1 MSTAVLYTKDAKVWL
16 PDPVN
21 VWKIGKIL
29 EDFKSDSLKLAVE
42 TGEEIKVPIKDI
54 KDLPPLRNPE
64 FLIGGNDLTS
74 LSYLHEP
81 AVLHTLK
88 VRFMNYNAIYT
99 YCGIVL
105 VAINPYQE
113 LSIYSQDTVLAY
125 RNRNQYGSLDPHI
138 FAVAEEAFTKMERES
153 QDQSIIVS
161 GESGA
166 GKTVSAKYA
175 MRYFA
180 TAGGSSTETQVE
192 RKVLASSPIME
203 AIGNAKTTRNDNSSR
218 FGKYIELGFNKDYHI
233 QGAGMRTYL
242 LEKSRVVF
250 QSAEERNYHIFYQL
264 CAASSL
270 PEMAYLQ
277 LQHQDHFLYTRQGGC
292 PSIEGVDDLAE
303 FQETRRALLLL
314 GFSEDQQADIF
325 RLLAGI
331 LHLGNVTIV
340 DADHEGSNIS
350 KTDTYL
356 ASFCSL
362 VGLDAASSEELRKW
376 LCFRQIVSMK
386 EVFTKPMTKAEAS
399 FARDAL
405 AKHIYSLLFQKI
417 VSMINKSLASSSRP
431 HRFIGVLDIYGFET
445 FEWNSFEQFCI
456 NYANEKLQQQ
466 FNQHVF
472 KLEQEEYVREKIDWT
487 FIDFYDNQPCIDLIE
502 KPLGILDLLDE
513 ECRVPKGADQ
523 AWVEKLYIQCKKY
536 DQFVKPRL
544 SNSAF
549 IIVHFADRVE
559 YQCLGFV
566 EKNRDTVL
574 EEQVQVLRSSSNGI
588 VRQLILD
595 EETIVGGR
603 SPAAAAAGSR
613 SVVGTVPRGGGSLM
627 VPGGASGRQSNTM
640 TKQNRRTVGSQFRES
655 LTLLMN
661 TLNATTPHYV
671 RCIKPNDSKESFVFE
686 PRRAVQ
692 QLRACGVLE
701 TVRISAAGFPSRLTY
716 EEFIVRYRVLFHS
729 RQCQRKQRDLSHQRE
744 ACESVLSTLITE
756 DDKFKFGANKIFF
769 RAGQVAYLEKRRTDK
784 LRACGILIQRMI
796 RGWFY
801 RKRYLKLRLAVVG
814 VQRFCRGHLARR
826 KAQHLRETRSAI
838 TIQRHVRGFLQRRSY
853 TRLRQTVLGLQTYG
867 RGFLARKKYLQLV
880 CNSKAVIIQ
889 KMVRSFLA
897 RRRYLRARKSIIL
910 LQCCWRRWLAR
921 RQYKALRAE
930 ARSIEHVKNLNKG
943 LENKIISMQQRIEE
957 MNKELIPLRQK
968 QNDYAELKIQ
978 CEANRGLAN
987 ELKVSVGRIG
997 ELELLVKQLQT
1008 QLDRERDEKM
1018 DLVLER
1024 ERLDKHNEELNSRI
1038 DNIQKELLN
1047 SAETNQTRS
1056 QEAEDAIK
1064 RRLDQ
1069 ERAILAQEYDQE
1081 RAAYQKLLQDYHEM
1095 EERMEEAERELERLR
1110 EEPGKTSKSETVRG
1124 HSRNA
1129 SNVSTLSNTSE
1140 LIADPEDDGG
1150 YGSVRLVPNRSDSE
1164 DVGLVLKLQQ
1174 RLKTVEKDKA
1184 TLATRVEE
1192 LERESP
1198 TADVRRAQDM
1208 IRLQELEMENAK
1220 IKEDLK
1226 NLRRQS
1232 ATEHEGH
1239 LSRSPDMLMSQF
1251 EAMSDELD
1259 RRREECIQLRTVLA
1273 NTTLGGELGE
1283 QTALNASRLNGGEP
1297 FAEDNEILL
1306 AFETQKRIIRHLENE
1321 LQEEKAAS
1329 QRKIQIERDEVERLR
1344 IDNERQAKVL
1354 AGALHRTPQGQTDA
1368 VMQHEISR
1376 LTADNLDL
1384 QEKNDLLSEQLK
1396 KYRSQMKLS
1405 KKMKQDGLM
1414 TEQQE
1419 ITQEVHETVHSSR
1432 RNERS
1437 ESLPVVR
1444 KKDTNYL
1451 GMFDFNMGDEKQ
1463 IARNLVYE
1471 LKPRVASTLLPGL
1484 PAYIIFMC
1492 VRHADYINND
1502 EKIRSF
1508 LTLIINAIRRLI
1520 KKRYEDLDTS
1530 VVWLVNTCR
1539 LLHSLKQYSG
1549 EKTFQEENT
1558 PKQNEQCLR
1567 NFDLSEYRQVLS
1579 DIAVWIYQAVIKFM
1593 EERVQQLI
1601 VTAVLEHEAISGLS
1615 SHKQPVGQSG
1625 RARSGSTRDTTSPV
1639 DPQEAIA
1646 HLLRELTIFHQVL
1659 QLYGVD
1665 PPLIAQAFRQVF
1677 YYICACALNNLLLRK
1692 EMCHWSKGI
1701 QIRYNISHL
1710 EQWVRDQHI
1719 HGQDTMSASI
1729 ADTLQPII
1737 QAAQLLQA
1745 RKSDDDVTNICVMC
1759 SRLTSA
1765 QIIKIL
1771 NLYTPADELEDRIP
1785 ISFIRK
1791 VQEELQKRNDPQAQS
1806 KLLMDTKHAFTVRF
1820 PYSPSSIKLEDIDIP
1835 AVLNL
1840 PMLKK
1845 V

>member
-1 MSTAVLYTKDAKVWL
+1 
-16 PDPVN
+16 
-21 VWKIGKIL
+21 
-29 EDFKSDSLKLAVE
+29 
-42 TGEEIKVPIKDI
+42 
-54 KDLPPLRNPE
+54 
-64 FLIGGNDLTS
+64 
-74 LSYLHEP
+74 
-81 AVLHTLK
+81 
-88 VRFMNYNAIYT
+88 
-99 YCGIVL
+99 
-105 VAINPYQE
+105 
-113 LSIYSQDTVLAY
+113 
-125 RNRNQYGSLDPHI
+125 
-138 FAVAEEAFTKMERES
+138 
-153 QDQSIIVS
+153 
-161 GESGA
+161 
-166 GKTVSAKYA
+166 

-362 VGLDAASSEELRKW
+362 VGLDVASSEELRKW

>member
-1 MSTAVLYTKDAKVWL
+1 M
-16 PDPVN
+16 
-21 VWKIGKIL
+21 
-29 EDFKSDSLKLAVE
+29 
-42 TGEEIKVPIKDI
+42 
-54 KDLPPLRNPE
+54 
-64 FLIGGNDLTS
+64 
-74 LSYLHEP
+74 
-81 AVLHTLK
+81 
-88 VRFMNYNAIYT
+88 
-99 YCGIVL
+99 
-105 VAINPYQE
+105 
-113 LSIYSQDTVLAY
+113 
-125 RNRNQYGSLDPHI
+125 
-138 FAVAEEAFTKMERES
+138 
-153 QDQSIIVS
+153 
-161 GESGA
+161 
-166 GKTVSAKYA
+166 
-175 MRYFA
+175 
-180 TAGGSSTETQVE
+180 
-192 RKVLASSPIME
+192 
-203 AIGNAKTTRNDNSSR
+203 
-218 FGKYIELGFNKDYHI
+218 
-233 QGAGMRTYL
+233 
-242 LEKSRVVF
+242 
-250 QSAEERNYHIFYQL
+250 
-264 CAASSL
+264 
-270 PEMAYLQ
+270 
-277 LQHQDHFLYTRQGGC
+277 
-292 PSIEGVDDLAE
+292 
-303 FQETRRALLLL
+303 
-314 GFSEDQQADIF
+314 
-325 RLLAGI
+325 
-331 LHLGNVTIV
+331 
-340 DADHEGSNIS
+340 
-350 KTDTYL
+350 
-356 ASFCSL
+356 
-362 VGLDAASSEELRKW
+362 
-376 LCFRQIVSMK
+376 
-386 EVFTKPMTKAEAS
+386 
-399 FARDAL
+399 
-405 AKHIYSLLFQKI
+405 
-417 VSMINKSLASSSRP
+417 
-431 HRFIGVLDIYGFET
+431 
-445 FEWNSFEQFCI
+445 
-456 NYANEKLQQQ
+456 
-466 FNQHVF
+466 
-472 KLEQEEYVREKIDWT
+472 
-487 FIDFYDNQPCIDLIE
+487 
-502 KPLGILDLLDE
+502 
-513 ECRVPKGADQ
+513 
-523 AWVEKLYIQCKKY
+523 
-536 DQFVKPRL
+536 
-544 SNSAF
+544 
-549 IIVHFADRVE
+549 
-559 YQCLGFV
+559 
-566 EKNRDTVL
+566 
-574 EEQVQVLRSSSNGI
+574 
-588 VRQLILD
+588 
-595 EETIVGGR
+595 
-603 SPAAAAAGSR
+603 
-613 SVVGTVPRGGGSLM
+613 
-627 VPGGASGRQSNTM
+627 
-640 TKQNRRTVGSQFRES
+640 
-655 LTLLMN
+655 
-661 TLNATTPHYV
+661 
-671 RCIKPNDSKESFVFE
+671 
-686 PRRAVQ
+686 
-692 QLRACGVLE
+692 
-701 TVRISAAGFPSRLTY
+701 
-716 EEFIVRYRVLFHS
+716 
-729 RQCQRKQRDLSHQRE
+729 
-744 ACESVLSTLITE
+744 LSTLITE

-1024 ERLDKHNEELNSRI
+1024 ERLDKHHEELNSRI

-1463 IARNLVYE
+1463 IARNLVYG
-1471 LKPRVASTLLPGL
+1471 K
-1484 PAYIIFMC
+1484 
-1492 VRHADYINND
+1492 
-1502 EKIRSF
+1502 
-1508 LTLIINAIRRLI
+1508 
-1520 KKRYEDLDTS
+1520 
-1530 VVWLVNTCR
+1530 
-1539 LLHSLKQYSG
+1539 
-1549 EKTFQEENT
+1549 
-1558 PKQNEQCLR
+1558 
-1567 NFDLSEYRQVLS
+1567 
-1579 DIAVWIYQAVIKFM
+1579 
-1593 EERVQQLI
+1593 
-1601 VTAVLEHEAISGLS
+1601 
-1615 SHKQPVGQSG
+1615 
-1625 RARSGSTRDTTSPV
+1625 
-1639 DPQEAIA
+1639 
-1646 HLLRELTIFHQVL
+1646 
-1659 QLYGVD
+1659 
-1665 PPLIAQAFRQVF
+1665 
-1677 YYICACALNNLLLRK
+1677 
-1692 EMCHWSKGI
+1692 
-1701 QIRYNISHL
+1701 
-1710 EQWVRDQHI
+1710 
-1719 HGQDTMSASI
+1719 
-1729 ADTLQPII
+1729 
-1737 QAAQLLQA
+1737 
-1745 RKSDDDVTNICVMC
+1745 
-1759 SRLTSA
+1759 
-1765 QIIKIL
+1765 
-1771 NLYTPADELEDRIP
+1771 
-1785 ISFIRK
+1785 
-1791 VQEELQKRNDPQAQS
+1791 
-1806 KLLMDTKHAFTVRF
+1806 
-1820 PYSPSSIKLEDIDIP
+1820 
-1835 AVLNL
+1835 
-1840 PMLKK
+1840 
-1845 V
+1845 